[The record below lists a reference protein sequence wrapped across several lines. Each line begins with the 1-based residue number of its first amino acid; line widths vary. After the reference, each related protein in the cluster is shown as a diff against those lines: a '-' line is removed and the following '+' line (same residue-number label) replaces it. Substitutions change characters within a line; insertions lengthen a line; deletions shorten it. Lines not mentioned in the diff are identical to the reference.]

1 MALVVGGTVVLVVVL
16 LLAGDGQVRAIE
28 GAAVEHE
35 RGLGGGGL
43 LEVDDRRF
51 GVSVEVDVRDLSTEP
66 TCDISARFFCLSD
79 ELYVREEVM

>member
-1 MALVVGGTVVLVVVL
+1 M
-16 LLAGDGQVRAIE
+16 
-28 GAAVEHE
+28 
-35 RGLGGGGL
+35 
-43 LEVDDRRF
+43 DDRRF